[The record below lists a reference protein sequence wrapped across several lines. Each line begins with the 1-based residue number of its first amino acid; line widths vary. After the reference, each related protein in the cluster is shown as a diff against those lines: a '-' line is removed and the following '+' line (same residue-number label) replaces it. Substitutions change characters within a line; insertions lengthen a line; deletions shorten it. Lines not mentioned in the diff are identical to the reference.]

1 MPSIAVDDEV
11 SSTQVT
17 GRWANHGRYHSSWYR
32 WLSWHKRKKV
42 LSSDGVESMHPREA
56 LRSRPPGLLIS
67 SAPWRAWAYAATG
80 ALLGGGTMAVVLTL
94 VLVGATLAPLVIGFV
109 PLTAAGLAGIPV
121 GAIERRR
128 LRLLGLP
135 AHPSPHRTLR
145 RPKPVAWT
153 GTRLRENAS
162 WREFGY
168 TMALITGLWLLDYVV
183 AAVPLVC
190 LACLAAPVVYLVSG
204 PVDVL
209 GSHLA
214 TLADAL
220 LVAGFAGLGLVAA
233 AYLAVAVASM
243 RVSIVRA
250 LLAPP
255 PHEVPDM
262 ETVGSSG
269 RLLDAFDAERRR
281 IERDLHDGTQ
291 QRLVALGVM
300 LDMARMNVEEPKLR
314 SLLSRAHR
322 ETITTLEGL
331 RELVRGIHPRVLT
344 ERGLAEAVSELARA
358 HPMRIRVKINVPGRL
373 GPSVESTAYFMVSE
387 ALANVAKHAEAG
399 DCWVSG
405 WIVRDVLILE
415 VGDSGRGGLDSRA
428 DGGVQGMADRVAAVG
443 GQVKFTSP
451 GGGPTVLRAE
461 IPCLPQTATT

>member
-1 MPSIAVDDEV
+1 M
-11 SSTQVT
+11 
-17 GRWANHGRYHSSWYR
+17 
-32 WLSWHKRKKV
+32 
-42 LSSDGVESMHPREA
+42 
-56 LRSRPPGLLIS
+56 
-67 SAPWRAWAYAATG
+67 RAWAYAATG
-80 ALLGGGTMAVVLTL
+80 ALLGGGTMAIVLIF
-94 VLVGATLAPLVIGFV
+94 VLVGVTLAPFVIGFV

-135 AHPSPHRTLR
+135 AHPSPHRILR
-145 RPKPVAWT
+145 GTGPVAWT
-153 GTRLRENAS
+153 GTRLRESVS
-162 WREFGY
+162 WRELGY

-190 LACLAAPVVYLVSG
+190 LVCLAAPVVYLVSG

-214 TLADAL
+214 TLADSL

-243 RVSIVRA
+243 RVLIVQA
-250 LLAPP
+250 LLAAPP
-255 PHEVPDM
+255 YEVPDM

-300 LDMARMNVEEPKLR
+300 LDMARMNVEEPELR
-314 SLLSRAHR
+314 SLLTRAHR
-322 ETITTLEGL
+322 ETITTLEEL

-344 ERGLAEAVSELARA
+344 ERGLPEAVSELARA

-373 GPSVESTAYFMVSE
+373 VPSVESTAYFMVSE
-387 ALANVAKHAEAG
+387 ALANVAKHAEAS

-405 WIVRDVLILE
+405 WIVHDMLILE

-451 GGGPTVLRAE
+451 GGGPTIVRAE
-461 IPCLPQTATT
+461 IPCLPQTATA